1 MAIFSLIE
9 YDGQDPWQV
18 KEARV
23 EQKPLEIQSNSILDT
38 LQELWFF
45 FFLPQQMDLELPRIQ
60 KIQLEMLRDPESIRS
75 FP

>member
-38 LQELWFF
+38 LQELCFF